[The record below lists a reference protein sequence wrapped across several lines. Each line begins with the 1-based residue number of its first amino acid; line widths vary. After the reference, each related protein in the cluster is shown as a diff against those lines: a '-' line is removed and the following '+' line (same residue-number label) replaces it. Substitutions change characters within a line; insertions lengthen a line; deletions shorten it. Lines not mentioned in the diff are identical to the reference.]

1 MTVQRDRHSAE
12 IAKGEEIRDLK
23 GEYLQNS
30 LDHPFL
36 VKRPSRRGV
45 GNGGAAGSGSPTIG
59 ESC

>member
-1 MTVQRDRHSAE
+1 MTVRRDRHSAE

-23 GEYLQNS
+23 GEYLQDPP
-30 LDHPFL
+30 DHPFL

-45 GNGGAAGSGSPTIG
+45 GIGGAAGSGSPTIG